1 MTEPQQASITE
12 HGPIPFI
19 VANFSQQVFG
29 ALGATPLGS
38 VGALSKSNQMPCNQ
52 SLGTVPPPKVCV
64 GVDPTT
70 GAGRQESQPITSNV
84 CAAECLGFGFIF
96 EKISSAW
103 MFIVGV
109 GFYFPTSKGD
119 FFICFAA
126 WCFVVGF
133 VWLWSNEMGK
143 CRRFNFSLC
152 KEADRRGNLNCAKC
166 R

>member
-1 MTEPQQASITE
+1 MNMAPYLSLSRIFPSKYLV
-12 HGPIPFI
+12 H
-19 VANFSQQVFG
+19 
-29 ALGATPLGS
+29 LGLHLLGQW
-38 VGALSKSNQMPCNQ
+38 VPYLSLIKC
-52 SLGTVPPPKVCV
+52 LVTRVLAPPPPPQVCV

-133 VWLWSNEMGK
+133 VWLWSNEMRK
-143 CRRFNFSLC
+143 CRKFNFSLWR
-152 KEADRRGNLNCAKC
+152 EADRRGNPNCAKC